1 MLGGEPEVDAGED
14 RSKWM
19 YEKINR
25 EITGNGLIKK
35 TLFSGHTD
43 IYLHQIPNCIET
55 LGNFAFRSLA
65 W

>member
-1 MLGGEPEVDAGED
+1 
-14 RSKWM
+14 M